1 MFDVIAVTSDIM
13 KCTYEGF
20 DYRNI
25 PQAYL
30 DINIPQ
36 GRGMIKWAPFKT
48 MPEQY
53 EKVAHMIDQQAKS
66 NPPSFDNE
74 TIIMLEERLRMNLG
88 KSILLRYW
96 NDGLEVFLNCKLEYI
111 DNRTSIIIVSKNIE
125 LIHIKFN
132 HIYEII

>member
-1 MFDVIAVTSDIM
+1 
-13 KCTYEGF
+13 
-20 DYRNI
+20 
-25 PQAYL
+25 
-30 DINIPQ
+30 
-36 GRGMIKWAPFKT
+36 
-48 MPEQY
+48 
-53 EKVAHMIDQQAKS
+53 MIDQQAKS

-125 LIHIKFN
+125 LIYIKFN

>member
-1 MFDVIAVTSDIM
+1 MFDIMKERSDIM

-25 PQAYL
+25 PQEYL
-30 DINIPQ
+30 DSNIPQ

-53 EKVAHMIDQQAKS
+53 ERVAHMIDQQAKC

-74 TIIMLEERLRMNLG
+74 TIIMLEEQLRTNLG

-96 NDGLEVFLNCKLEYI
+96 NDGFEVSLDCKLEYI
-111 DNRTSIIIVSKNIE
+111 DNRTGIIIVSKDIE
-125 LIHIKFN
+125 LIHIKFKN
-132 HIYEII
+132 IYEVI